1 MLNVPYRMSQIKF
14 LAVPETVYVWVFIVL
29 CSSWN
34 FIENRPYKELVCS
47 SLDTPLTIILS
58 THTLSLSISLHIH
71 TLSLSLSLFLYKHT
85 LSLSLHSLHIQT
97 LYISTH
103 THSLSLYIN
112 TFHLCFS
119 LYAHTVTLYLFVS
132 SIKQNILSLCQG
144 HPILH

>member
-14 LAVPETVYVWVFIVL
+14 LAVPETVYVWVFIVP

-34 FIENRPYKELVCS
+34 FIKNRASEELVCS

-71 TLSLSLSLFLYKHT
+71 ALSQSLSTHTLSLSLQT

-103 THSLSLYIN
+103 TLSLYLSI
-112 TFHLCFS
+112 HKLSISVS
-119 LYAHTVTLYLFVS
+119 LSTHT
-132 SIKQNILSLCQG
+132 LSLS
-144 HPILH
+144 ISLSVA